1 MNREIAELKELS
13 EKYGTDTRK
22 LLDEN
27 PSLRNLYVFS
37 GRHEN
42 LLEWADFE
50 AGKKLLQAGA
60 GYGMLTG
67 LFLRRGLSVTVLD
80 RDPEELDFVA
90 ARFPDRQFTAVCG
103 ELRDA
108 AAKGPFDYIVFDGS
122 LPEDCEAAIAA
133 ARDLLS
139 PSGMLIVSADNA
151 YGVRAFAGAAEH
163 GTAFGRDRLEKALN
177 GNGDGRLCRYY
188 PEPGRMLPSVIYS
201 DSFLP
206 SAGELSGMVTAYD
219 YPKYTVIDVGKKYDS
234 VIRDG
239 MYPQFADSFLFFW
252 SRK

>member
-13 EKYGTDTRK
+13 GKYGTDARK

-27 PSLRNLYVFS
+27 PSLRNLCVFS

-50 AGKKLLQAGA
+50 QGKKLLQAGA

-67 LFLRRGLSVTVLD
+67 LFLKKGLFVTVLD
-80 RDPEELDFVA
+80 QSQDELDFVTG
-90 ARFPDRQFTAVCG
+90 RFPDSRFDTVCG
-103 ELRDA
+103 GLQDA
-108 AAKGPFDYIVFDGS
+108 AEKGPFDYIVFDGS
-122 LPEDCEAAIAA
+122 LPENCETAIAA
-133 ARDLLS
+133 AKDMLS
-139 PSGMLIVSADNA
+139 SSGVLIVSADNA
-151 YGVRAFAGAAEH
+151 FGIRAFAGAEAG
-163 GTAFGRDRLEKALN
+163 GTAFGKDRLEKALN
-177 GNGDGRLCRYY
+177 GSGDGELVRYY
-188 PEPGRMLPSVIYS
+188 PEPGRMLPSAVYS

-239 MYPQFADSFLFFW
+239 MFPQFADSFLFFW